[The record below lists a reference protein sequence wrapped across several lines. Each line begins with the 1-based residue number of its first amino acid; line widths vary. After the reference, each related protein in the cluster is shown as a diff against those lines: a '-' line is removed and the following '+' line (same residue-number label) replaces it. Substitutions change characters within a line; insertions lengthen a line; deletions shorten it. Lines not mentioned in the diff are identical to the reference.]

1 MPSKR
6 PIKAFYVPK
15 KTITRDISQISSISP
30 IPYRSHSLASSP
42 ALHFADINHSPNPMS
57 YSPLG
62 RRSQVS
68 NFSQR
73 ENKSNSSIQE
83 SSTKH
88 DTERQQQLPR
98 RQRRPRPPPQ
108 QLRRHQRH
116 QQQHQQQRPPRRL
129 RRLPPRPRRLRP
141 QQ

>member
-88 DTERQQQLPR
+88 DTEVNKWKRYKRWLLIIGGILVAVCLIALIALLSVMISTTKKGNISQSSD
-98 RQRRPRPPPQ
+98 
-108 QLRRHQRH
+108 
-116 QQQHQQQRPPRRL
+116 
-129 RRLPPRPRRLRP
+129 
-141 QQ
+141 

>member
-15 KTITRDISQISSISP
+15 KTVTRDTSQISGISP
-30 IPYRSHSLASSP
+30 TPYRSHSLASSP
-42 ALHFADINHSPNPMS
+42 ALHFADINHSPNLMS

-73 ENKSNSSIQE
+73 ENKPNSSIQE

-88 DTERQQQLPR
+88 DTEVNKWKRYKRWL
-98 RQRRPRPPPQ
+98 
-108 QLRRHQRH
+108 LIIGGI
-116 QQQHQQQRPPRRL
+116 L
-129 RRLPPRPRRLRP
+129 VAVCLIALIALLSVMISTTKK
-141 QQ
+141 